1 MQIGTQTKPVLTSL
15 LSPQIMLRGMG
26 SGQSVCE
33 GCVAKGRLQ
42 KLSKAAEV
50 ELQTRWAEGECYAKL
65 NATASK
71 TTTSDRRTR
80 GGGVIDTLAKANRL
94 VLAAQ

>member
-1 MQIGTQTKPVLTSL
+1 MQIGTQTKPVLTLL

-50 ELQTRWAEGECYAKL
+50 ECYAKL

-80 GGGVIDTLAKANRL
+80 GGGVIDTLAEANRL